1 MKTYGEVRL
10 VKGRWQIKAE
20 PFVMLRL
27 KRCIEGIDKGTFGTV
42 SLTDSPENV
51 RDLSWFLERFP
62 MAILEGV
69 RRFEEQLGVFAER
82 ERVVEQV
89 KARTWKARE
98 FPLAVPLR
106 RYQAVAAELALRT
119 GRLLLADDV
128 GLGKTAT
135 AIAVISDPRARPALV
150 VTLSHLPPQ
159 WAAEIHRFAPSLE
172 VLVPKLGRPTEEQ
185 ALALKRGEVPDVI
198 VLGYTRLAGWA
209 DVLEPL
215 VQGVIF
221 DEVQD
226 LRTGSE
232 AGKWKAAVHVGR
244 RAAVRVGLSA
254 TPVYGYG
261 GEIWNVLEPV
271 APGELGSWPEFSREF
286 CGAVAGM
293 GRKPVLKDPGAV
305 GAMLEDRGLMLRR
318 VGADVADE
326 VPELARPLR
335 IPHLVDADER
345 GLDRLKLAS
354 ADLARIILSGAKP
367 EDRMRAAGELDW
379 KLRQATGLAK
389 APFVAAFVRMLVE
402 AGEQV
407 VLWGWHL
414 AVYDVWMEILRKAGA
429 NPVRFTGEESLGQKE
444 AAKQAFLAGTARV
457 LIMSL
462 RAGAGVDG
470 LQGVCRVGVVGE
482 LDWAPG
488 VHEQCGGRIWRPG
501 QQEQVRLYF
510 LHAAS
515 GADPVMVEVLGLK
528 QGQVEG
534 LRDRGRGVL
543 QAPVDAQGH
552 MRALALDVLARER
565 AVRGGDEPLLAALPE
580 NGLANP

>member
-10 VKGRWQIKAE
+10 VERAWHVKAE

-27 KRCIEGIDKGTFGTV
+27 KRCLEGVDKGEFGTV
-42 SLTDSPENV
+42 LVSDSPENV
-51 RDLSWFLERFP
+51 RDLRWFLDRYP
-62 MAILEGV
+62 MAILDGL
-69 RRFEEQLGVFAER
+69 RHFEEQLEVFADR
-82 ERVVEQV
+82 ERVVAQV

-159 WAAEIHRFAPSLE
+159 WAAEIRRFAPGLS
-172 VLVPKLGRPTEEQ
+172 VLVPKLGRPTPEQ
-185 ALALKRGEVPDVI
+185 LEALKRGEVPDVI
-198 VLGYTRLAGWA
+198 VLGYTRLQGWA
-209 DVLEPL
+209 DVLEPF
-215 VQGVIF
+215 VQGLVL

-226 LRTGSE
+226 LRTGRE
-232 AGKWKAAVHVGR
+232 ANKWSAACHVGR
-244 RAAVRVGLSA
+244 NAAVRLGLSA

-271 APGELGSWPEFSREF
+271 APGELGSWAEFSREF
-286 CGAVAGM
+286 CGATVGM

-354 ADLARIILSGAKP
+354 ADLARIILSAAKP

-379 KLRQATGLAK
+379 QMRQATGLAK
-389 APFVAAFVRMLVE
+389 APYVAAFVRMLVE

-444 AAKQAFLAGTARV
+444 AAKALFIAGDARV
-457 LIMSL
+457 MVMSL
-462 RAGAGVDG
+462 RSGAGVDG

-482 LDWAPG
+482 FDWAPG
-488 VHEQCGGRIWRPG
+488 VHEQCAGRIWRPG
-501 QQEQVRLYF
+501 QKEQVRMYF

-515 GADPVMVEVLGLK
+515 GADPVMVQVLGLK
-528 QGQVEG
+528 TAQVEG
-534 LRDRGRGVL
+534 IRDRGRAVL
-543 QAPVDAQGH
+543 QAPVDAVSH

-565 AVRGGDEPLLAALPE
+565 AVRGVAEPLLAGLPE
-580 NGLANP
+580 NGLAHP